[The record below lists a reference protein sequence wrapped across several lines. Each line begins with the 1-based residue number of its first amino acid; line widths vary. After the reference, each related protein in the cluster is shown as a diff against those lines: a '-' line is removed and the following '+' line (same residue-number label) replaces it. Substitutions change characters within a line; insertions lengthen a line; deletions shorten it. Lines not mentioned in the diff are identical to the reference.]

1 MKKIAIIGGGAA
13 GLAAAIAAG
22 NELARLGAA
31 GECEIVLFE
40 ADSERVGRSILA
52 TGNGR
57 CNFSNAH
64 IDPACYR
71 NADFVEAALRS
82 LATLSEASGQRGAQ
96 PAGACEVPG
105 WGSVQPAGDPGV
117 SGRGSARRASAQP
130 LGTYEAPV
138 QGGAQPAGA
147 FEAPVQRFFSSLGLM
162 WREEGEGRL
171 YPAANKASSVLDVLR
186 AALDVSGAR
195 VESGKTLRAIEA
207 PARGNGRFHLRFS
220 DGSIAHAEKV
230 VLAVGGRGMSA
241 VEMPPAILCEPT
253 RPVLG
258 PLATDSR
265 ITRQLNN
272 IRVKCAVSLERSGSL
287 VAREEGELLF
297 RDYGVSGVCVFNLSR
312 LACEGDVLSIDFQPH
327 MPAADRDAWLFARRK
342 HLSAR
347 LGENGQ
353 IAAEDVLRGAMLP
366 QVAQV
371 LCKCASVDPARPL
384 SKKDV
389 LALSRVIGGLR
400 LTVRGIGDA
409 KQCQVSRGGLSVA
422 AFDPHTMEAPALPG
436 LFAAGEALDVD
447 APCGG
452 YNLHW
457 AWASGLLAGAS
468 AACGVEGAGL
478 GEANHPTPVS
488 PTNPVSP
495 DAVSA
500 DGEGEGE

>member
-31 GECEIVLFE
+31 DECEIVLFE
-40 ADSERVGRSILA
+40 ADPERVGRSILA

-82 LATLSEASGQRGAQ
+82 LARLSEVS
-96 PAGACEVPG
+96 E
-105 WGSVQPAGDPGV
+105 WGSVQPVGAYG
-117 SGRGSARRASAQP
+117 ASAQ
-130 LGTYEAPV
+130 GS
-138 QGGAQPAGA
+138 AQSASA
-147 FEAPVQRFFSSLGLM
+147 FEAPVQRFFSDLGLM
-162 WREEGEGRL
+162 WREEGEGRM

-195 VESGKTLRAIEA
+195 VEFGKALRAIEA
-207 PARGNGRFHLRFS
+207 PARGKGRFHLRFS
-220 DGSIAHAEKV
+220 DGSITHVEKV
-230 VLAVGGRGMSA
+230 VLAVGGRGVSA
-241 VEMPPAILCEPT
+241 VDTPSVIPCELT

-312 LACEGDVLSIDFQPH
+312 LACEGDVLSIDFLPH
-327 MPAADRDAWLFARRK
+327 MPAAERDAWLFARRK
-342 HLSAR
+342 HLSVR

-371 LCKCASVDPARPL
+371 LCKCAGIDPARPL

-389 LALSRVIGGLR
+389 LALSRVIGGLC

-422 AFDPHTMEAPALPG
+422 AFDPQTMEAVCASG

-457 AWASGLLAGAS
+457 AWSSGLLAGVS
-468 AACGVEGAGL
+468 AAR
-478 GEANHPTPVS
+478 S
-488 PTNPVSP
+488 
-495 DAVSA
+495 AVSA
-500 DGEGEGE
+500 DGEGEGK

>member
-13 GLAAAIAAG
+13 GLAAVIAAG

-31 GECEIVLFE
+31 DECEIVLFE
-40 ADSERVGRSILA
+40 ADPERVGRSILA

-64 IDPACYR
+64 IDPACYC

-82 LATLSEASGQRGAQ
+82 LARFSEVF
-96 PAGACEVPG
+96 E
-105 WGSVQPAGDPGV
+105 WGSVQPVGAY
-117 SGRGSARRASAQP
+117 RNSAQ
-130 LGTYEAPV
+130 GSTQSAS
-138 QGGAQPAGA
+138 A
-147 FEAPVQRFFSSLGLM
+147 FEAPVQRFFSDLGLM
-162 WREEGEGRL
+162 WREEGEGRM

-195 VESGKTLRAIEA
+195 VEFGKALRAIEA
-207 PARGNGRFHLRFS
+207 PARGKGRFHLRFS

-230 VLAVGGRGMSA
+230 VLAVGGRGVSA
-241 VEMPPAILCEPT
+241 VDTSSVIPRELT

-312 LACEGDVLSIDFQPH
+312 FACEGDVLSIDFLPH

-371 LCKCASVDPARPL
+371 LCKCAGIDPARPL

-409 KQCQVSRGGLSVA
+409 KQCQVSRGGLSIA
-422 AFDPHTMEAPALPG
+422 AFDPQTMEAVRASG

-457 AWASGLLAGAS
+457 AWSSGLLAG
-468 AACGVEGAGL
+468 
-478 GEANHPTPVS
+478 VS
-488 PTNPVSP
+488 VARS
-495 DAVSA
+495 AVSA

>member
-40 ADSERVGRSILA
+40 ADPERVGRSILA
-52 TGNGR
+52 TGTGR

-71 NADFVEAALRS
+71 NAAFVEAALRS
-82 LATLSEASGQRGAQ
+82 LASLSKA
-96 PAGACEVPG
+96 
-105 WGSVQPAGDPGV
+105 
-117 SGRGSARRASAQP
+117 SGRGSAQSAGALEVPCRGSAQLAGAPKAPSQASTQSLGAYEIPVREGVHFASA
-130 LGTYEAPV
+130 Y
-138 QGGAQPAGA
+138 
-147 FEAPVQRFFSSLGLM
+147 EAPVQRFFSSLGLI
-162 WREEGEGRL
+162 WREEGEGRM

-195 VESGKTLRAIEA
+195 VEFGKTLRAIEA
-207 PARGNGRFHLRFS
+207 PARGKSRFHLRFS

-241 VEMPPAILCEPT
+241 VEMPSAIPCEPM

-312 LACEGDVLSIDFQPH
+312 AAREGDVLSIDFLPQ
-327 MPAADRDAWLFARRK
+327 MSDSDRDAWLLARRK
-342 HLSAR
+342 HLSTR
-347 LGENGQ
+347 FGENGQ

-371 LCKCASVDPARPL
+371 LCKCASIDPARPL
-384 SKKDV
+384 SKKDA

-400 LTVRGIGDA
+400 LAVRGIGDA
-409 KQCQVSRGGLSVA
+409 KQCQVSRGGLLVA
-422 AFDPHTMEAPALPG
+422 AFDPQTMEAPVLPG
-436 LFAAGEALDVD
+436 LFAVGEALDVD

-468 AACGVEGAGL
+468 AACGV
-478 GEANHPTPVS
+478 V
-488 PTNPVSP
+488 
-495 DAVSA
+495 VSA

>member
-22 NELARLGAA
+22 NELVRLGAA
-31 GECEIVLFE
+31 DECEIVLFE
-40 ADSERVGRSILA
+40 ADPERVGRSILA

-71 NADFVEAALRS
+71 NADFVEATLRS
-82 LATLSEASGQRGAQ
+82 LARLSGVSEWGSAQPVGAYGASAQGSAQ
-96 PAGACEVPG
+96 PADAF
-105 WGSVQPAGDPGV
+105 
-117 SGRGSARRASAQP
+117 
-130 LGTYEAPV
+130 EAP
-138 QGGAQPAGA
+138 GRESSQPVSA

-162 WREEGEGRL
+162 WREEGEGRM

-195 VESGKTLRAIEA
+195 VEFGKALRAIEA
-207 PARGNGRFHLRFS
+207 PARGKGRFHLRFS

-230 VLAVGGRGMSA
+230 VLAVGGRGVSA
-241 VEMPPAILCEPT
+241 VDTSSVIPCELT

-312 LACEGDVLSIDFQPH
+312 FACEGDMLSIDFLPH

-371 LCKCASVDPARPL
+371 LCKC
-384 SKKDV
+384 
-389 LALSRVIGGLR
+389 
-400 LTVRGIGDA
+400 
-409 KQCQVSRGGLSVA
+409 
-422 AFDPHTMEAPALPG
+422 
-436 LFAAGEALDVD
+436 
-447 APCGG
+447 
-452 YNLHW
+452 
-457 AWASGLLAGAS
+457 
-468 AACGVEGAGL
+468 
-478 GEANHPTPVS
+478 
-488 PTNPVSP
+488 
-495 DAVSA
+495 
-500 DGEGEGE
+500 

>member
-31 GECEIVLFE
+31 DEREIVLFE
-40 ADSERVGRSILA
+40 ADPERVGRSILA

-82 LATLSEASGQRGAQ
+82 LARLSEVS
-96 PAGACEVPG
+96 E
-105 WGSVQPAGDPGV
+105 WGSVQPVGAYG
-117 SGRGSARRASAQP
+117 ASAQ
-130 LGTYEAPV
+130 GR
-138 QGGAQPAGA
+138 AQPAGA
-147 FEAPVQRFFSSLGLM
+147 FEAPGRESAQSASVFEAPVQRFFSDLGLM
-162 WREEGEGRL
+162 WREEGEGRM

-195 VESGKTLRAIEA
+195 VEFGKALRAIEA
-207 PARGNGRFHLRFS
+207 PAKGKTRFHLRFS

-230 VLAVGGRGMSA
+230 VLAVGGRGVSA
-241 VEMPPAILCEPT
+241 VDTSSVISCELT

-272 IRVKCAVSLERSGSL
+272 IRVKCAVSFDGAAQ
-287 VAREEGELLF
+287 VAKQCRGYLMQIAPDVLNSDEQYK
-297 RDYGVSGVCVFNLSR
+297 RDMSALGF
-312 LACEGDVLSIDFQPH
+312 ACEGDVLSIDFLPH

-371 LCKCASVDPARPL
+371 LCKCAGIDPARPL

-400 LTVRGIGDA
+400 LTVRGVGDA
-409 KQCQVSRGGLSVA
+409 KQCQVSRGGLSIA
-422 AFDPHTMEAPALPG
+422 AFDPQTMGAVRASG

-452 YNLHW
+452 
-457 AWASGLLAGAS
+457 
-468 AACGVEGAGL
+468 
-478 GEANHPTPVS
+478 
-488 PTNPVSP
+488 
-495 DAVSA
+495 
-500 DGEGEGE
+500 

>member
-31 GECEIVLFE
+31 DECEIVLFE
-40 ADSERVGRSILA
+40 ADPERVGRSILA

-82 LATLSEASGQRGAQ
+82 LARLSEVF
-96 PAGACEVPG
+96 E
-105 WGSVQPAGDPGV
+105 WGSVQPVGAYG
-117 SGRGSARRASAQP
+117 ASAQ
-130 LGTYEAPV
+130 GS
-138 QGGAQPAGA
+138 AQSASA
-147 FEAPVQRFFSSLGLM
+147 FEAPVQRFFSNLGLM
-162 WREEGEGRL
+162 WREEGEGRM

-195 VESGKTLRAIEA
+195 VEFGKALRAIEA
-207 PARGNGRFHLRFS
+207 PARGKGRFHLRFS

-230 VLAVGGRGMSA
+230 VLAVGGRGVSA
-241 VEMPPAILCEPT
+241 VDTFSVIPRELT

-312 LACEGDVLSIDFQPH
+312 FACEGDVLSIDFLPH

-353 IAAEDVLRGAMLP
+353 IAAEDVLRGAMLL

-371 LCKCASVDPARPL
+371 LCKCAGIDPARPL

-409 KQCQVSRGGLSVA
+409 KQCQVSRGGLSIA
-422 AFDPHTMEAPALPG
+422 AFDPQTMGAVRASG

-457 AWASGLLAGAS
+457 AWSSGLLAGVS
-468 AACGVEGAGL
+468 AAR
-478 GEANHPTPVS
+478 S
-488 PTNPVSP
+488 
-495 DAVSA
+495 AVSA

>member
-31 GECEIVLFE
+31 NECEIVLFE
-40 ADSERVGRSILA
+40 ADPERVGRSILA

-71 NADFVEAALRS
+71 NADFVEAVLRS
-82 LATLSEASGQRGAQ
+82 LARLSEAR
-96 PAGACEVPG
+96 VD
-105 WGSVQPAGDPGV
+105 GD
-117 SGRGSARRASAQP
+117 AQP
-130 LGTYEAPV
+130 LGTYEAPA
-138 QGGAQPAGA
+138 QGGAQPVSA

-162 WREEGEGRL
+162 WREEGEGRM
-171 YPAANKASSVLDVLR
+171 YPAANKASSVLEVLR
-186 AALDVSGAR
+186 AGAAAAQVR
-195 VESGKTLRAIEA
+195 FAFGRTLSRIDAPTRAK
-207 PARGNGRFHLRFS
+207 GLFHLRFS
-220 DGSIAHAEKV
+220 DGSIEHADAV
-230 VLAVGGRGMSA
+230 VVCVGGRA
-241 VEMPPAILCEPT
+241 VSGVDFPAGIRVEST

-312 LACEGDVLSIDFQPH
+312 LAREGDVLSIDFLPH
-327 MPAADRDAWLFARRK
+327 MLSADRDAWLFARRK

-371 LCKCASVDPARPL
+371 LCKCAGIDPARPL

-422 AFDPHTMEAPALPG
+422 AFDPQTMEAMCASG

-457 AWASGLLAGAS
+457 AWSSGLLAGVS
-468 AACGVEGAGL
+468 AAR
-478 GEANHPTPVS
+478 S
-488 PTNPVSP
+488 
-495 DAVSA
+495 AVSA
-500 DGEGEGE
+500 DGEGKGKGK

>member
-1 MKKIAIIGGGAA
+1 
-13 GLAAAIAAG
+13 
-22 NELARLGAA
+22 
-31 GECEIVLFE
+31 
-40 ADSERVGRSILA
+40 
-52 TGNGR
+52 
-57 CNFSNAH
+57 
-64 IDPACYR
+64 
-71 NADFVEAALRS
+71 
-82 LATLSEASGQRGAQ
+82 
-96 PAGACEVPG
+96 
-105 WGSVQPAGDPGV
+105 
-117 SGRGSARRASAQP
+117 
-130 LGTYEAPV
+130 
-138 QGGAQPAGA
+138 
-147 FEAPVQRFFSSLGLM
+147 M
-162 WREEGEGRL
+162 WREEGEGRM
-171 YPAANKASSVLDVLR
+171 YPAANKASSVLEVLR
-186 AALDVSGAR
+186 AALDVSGTRAEFGKSLR
-195 VESGKTLRAIEA
+195 TIELPAKGKT
-207 PARGNGRFHLRFS
+207 RFHLRFS
-220 DGSIAHAEKV
+220 NGSIAHAEKV

-241 VEMPPAILCEPT
+241 VDMPSAISCEPT

-312 LACEGDVLSIDFQPH
+312 LAREGDVLSIDFLPH

-371 LCKCASVDPARPL
+371 LCKCAGIDPVRPF

-422 AFDPHTMEAPALPG
+422 AFDPQTMEAVCASG

-457 AWASGLLAGAS
+457 AWSSGLLAGVS
-468 AACGVEGAGL
+468 AARSV
-478 GEANHPTPVS
+478 
-488 PTNPVSP
+488 
-495 DAVSA
+495 VSA
-500 DGEGEGE
+500 NGEGKGK

>member
-31 GECEIVLFE
+31 DECEIVLFE
-40 ADSERVGRSILA
+40 ADPERVGRSILA

-82 LATLSEASGQRGAQ
+82 LARLFKVSEWGSVQLVGAYGASAQGRVQ
-96 PAGACEVPG
+96 PAGAF
-105 WGSVQPAGDPGV
+105 
-117 SGRGSARRASAQP
+117 
-130 LGTYEAPV
+130 EAPGREST
-138 QGGAQPAGA
+138 QSASA
-147 FEAPVQRFFSSLGLM
+147 FEAPVQRFFSDLGLM
-162 WREEGEGRL
+162 WREEGEGRM

-195 VESGKTLRAIEA
+195 VEFGKSLRAIEA

-220 DGSIAHAEKV
+220 DGTIAHAEKV
-230 VLAVGGRGMSA
+230 VLAVGGRGVSA
-241 VEMPPAILCEPT
+241 VDTSSVIPCEPM

-312 LACEGDVLSIDFQPH
+312 FACEGDVLSIDFLPH
-327 MPAADRDAWLFARRK
+327 MSAADRMHGCSRGASTSRPVWAK
-342 HLSAR
+342 TAR
-347 LGENGQ
+347 LPPRTCC
-353 IAAEDVLRGAMLP
+353 AA
-366 QVAQV
+366 
-371 LCKCASVDPARPL
+371 
-384 SKKDV
+384 
-389 LALSRVIGGLR
+389 
-400 LTVRGIGDA
+400 
-409 KQCQVSRGGLSVA
+409 
-422 AFDPHTMEAPALPG
+422 
-436 LFAAGEALDVD
+436 
-447 APCGG
+447 
-452 YNLHW
+452 
-457 AWASGLLAGAS
+457 
-468 AACGVEGAGL
+468 
-478 GEANHPTPVS
+478 
-488 PTNPVSP
+488 
-495 DAVSA
+495 
-500 DGEGEGE
+500 

>member
-31 GECEIVLFE
+31 NECEIVLFE
-40 ADSERVGRSILA
+40 ADPERVGRSILA

-57 CNFSNAH
+57 CNFSNAR

-71 NADFVEAALRS
+71 NADFVEAVLRS
-82 LATLSEASGQRGAQ
+82 LSRLSEVSEWGSAQ
-96 PAGACEVPG
+96 PVGAYG
-105 WGSVQPAGDPGV
+105 TSAQGSVQPAGVFEAPG
-117 SGRGSARRASAQP
+117 RESAQS
-130 LGTYEAPV
+130 ASV
-138 QGGAQPAGA
+138 
-147 FEAPVQRFFSSLGLM
+147 FEAPVQRFFFDLGLM
-162 WREEGEGRL
+162 WREEGEGRM

-186 AALDVSGAR
+186 AGAAAAQVR
-195 VESGKTLRAIEA
+195 FAFGRTLLRIDAPSRAK
-207 PARGNGRFHLRFS
+207 GLFHLRFS
-220 DGSIAHAEKV
+220 DGSIEHADAV
-230 VLAVGGRGMSA
+230 VVCVGGRA
-241 VEMPPAILCEPT
+241 VSGVDFPAGIHVEPT

-312 LACEGDVLSIDFQPH
+312 LACEGDVLSIDFLPH

-371 LCKCASVDPARPL
+371 LCKCAGIDPARPL

-422 AFDPHTMEAPALPG
+422 AFDPQTMEAMCASG

-457 AWASGLLAGAS
+457 AWSSGLLAGVS
-468 AACGVEGAGL
+468 AAR
-478 GEANHPTPVS
+478 S
-488 PTNPVSP
+488 
-495 DAVSA
+495 AVSA
-500 DGEGEGE
+500 NGEGEGE

>member
-13 GLAAAIAAG
+13 GLASAIAAG

-31 GECEIVLFE
+31 NECKIVLFE
-40 ADSERVGRSILA
+40 ADPERVGRSILA

-82 LATLSEASGQRGAQ
+82 LARLSETRGD
-96 PAGACEVPG
+96 
-105 WGSVQPAGDPGV
+105 GDT
-117 SGRGSARRASAQP
+117 QP
-130 LGTYEAPV
+130 LGSHEAPV
-138 QGGAQPAGA
+138 QGSAQPASV

-162 WREEGEGRL
+162 WREEGEGRM
-171 YPAANKASSVLDVLR
+171 YPAANKASSVLEVLR
-186 AALDVSGAR
+186 AGAAAAQVR
-195 VESGKTLRAIEA
+195 FAFGRTLSRIDA
-207 PARGNGRFHLRFS
+207 PTRTKGLFHLRFS
-220 DGSIAHAEKV
+220 DGSIEHVDAV
-230 VLAVGGRGMSA
+230 VVCVGGRA
-241 VEMPPAILCEPT
+241 VSGVDFPAGIHIEPT

-272 IRVKCAVSLERSGSL
+272 IRVKCAISLERSGSL
-287 VAREEGELLF
+287 VAREKGELLF

-312 LACEGDVLSIDFQPH
+312 LACEGDVLSIDFLPH
-327 MPAADRDAWLFARRK
+327 MPAAERDAWLFARRK

-371 LCKCASVDPARPL
+371 LCKCAGIDPARPL

-422 AFDPHTMEAPALPG
+422 AFDPQTMEAVRASG

-457 AWASGLLAGAS
+457 AWSSGLLAGMS
-468 AACGVEGAGL
+468 AAC
-478 GEANHPTPVS
+478 S
-488 PTNPVSP
+488 
-495 DAVSA
+495 AVSA
-500 DGEGEGE
+500 DREGEGE

>member
-31 GECEIVLFE
+31 NECKIVLFE
-40 ADSERVGRSILA
+40 ADPERVGRSILA

-64 IDPACYR
+64 IDPACYH
-71 NADFVEAALRS
+71 NADFVEAVLRS
-82 LATLSEASGQRGAQ
+82 LSRLSEVS
-96 PAGACEVPG
+96 E
-105 WGSVQPAGDPGV
+105 WG
-117 SGRGSARRASAQP
+117 SAQP
-130 LGTYEAPV
+130 VGAYGTSA
-138 QGGAQPAGA
+138 QGSAQPAGA
-147 FEAPVQRFFSSLGLM
+147 FEAPGRESTQSASVFEAPVQRFFSDLGLM
-162 WREEGEGRL
+162 WREEGEGRM
-171 YPAANKASSVLDVLR
+171 YPAANKASSVLEVLR
-186 AALDVSGAR
+186 AGAAAAQVR
-195 VESGKTLRAIEA
+195 FAFGRTLLRIDAPGRAK
-207 PARGNGRFHLRFS
+207 GLSHLRFS
-220 DGSIAHAEKV
+220 DGSIEHADAV
-230 VLAVGGRGMSA
+230 VVCVGGRA
-241 VEMPPAILCEPT
+241 VSGVDFPAGIHVEPT

-312 LACEGDVLSIDFQPH
+312 LAREGDVLSIDFLPH
-327 MPAADRDAWLFARRK
+327 MLSADRDAWLFARRK

-371 LCKCASVDPARPL
+371 LCKCAGIDPVRPL

-389 LALSRVIGGLR
+389 LALSRVIGGLC

-422 AFDPHTMEAPALPG
+422 AFDPQTMEAMCASG

-457 AWASGLLAGAS
+457 AWSSGLLAGVS
-468 AACGVEGAGL
+468 AARSAL
-478 GEANHPTPVS
+478 
-488 PTNPVSP
+488 
-495 DAVSA
+495 SA
-500 DGEGEGE
+500 DGEGKGK

>member
-1 MKKIAIIGGGAA
+1 M
-13 GLAAAIAAG
+13 
-22 NELARLGAA
+22 
-31 GECEIVLFE
+31 
-40 ADSERVGRSILA
+40 
-52 TGNGR
+52 
-57 CNFSNAH
+57 
-64 IDPACYR
+64 
-71 NADFVEAALRS
+71 
-82 LATLSEASGQRGAQ
+82 
-96 PAGACEVPG
+96 
-105 WGSVQPAGDPGV
+105 
-117 SGRGSARRASAQP
+117 
-130 LGTYEAPV
+130 
-138 QGGAQPAGA
+138 
-147 FEAPVQRFFSSLGLM
+147 
-162 WREEGEGRL
+162 
-171 YPAANKASSVLDVLR
+171 YPAANKASSVLEVLR

-195 VESGKTLRAIEA
+195 VEFGKALSAIEL
-207 PARGNGRFHLRFS
+207 PAKGKSRFHLRFS

-230 VLAVGGRGMSA
+230 VLAVGGRGVSA
-241 VEMPPAILCEPT
+241 VDTSSVIPCELT

-312 LACEGDVLSIDFQPH
+312 LARKGDVLSIDFLPH
-327 MPAADRDAWLFARRK
+327 MLSADRDAWLFARRK

-371 LCKCASVDPARPL
+371 LCKCAGIDPVRPF

-422 AFDPHTMEAPALPG
+422 AFDPQTMEAVRASG

-457 AWASGLLAGAS
+457 AWSSGLLAGVS
-468 AACGVEGAGL
+468 AAR
-478 GEANHPTPVS
+478 S
-488 PTNPVSP
+488 
-495 DAVSA
+495 AVSA
-500 DGEGEGE
+500 NGEGKGK

>member
-31 GECEIVLFE
+31 NECEIVLFE

-82 LATLSEASGQRGAQ
+82 LARLSEAR
-96 PAGACEVPG
+96 VD
-105 WGSVQPAGDPGV
+105 GD
-117 SGRGSARRASAQP
+117 AQP
-130 LGTYEAPV
+130 LGTYEAPAQGSV
-138 QGGAQPAGA
+138 QPVGTYKASLQGSAQPASTY
-147 FEAPVQRFFSSLGLM
+147 EIPVQRFFSSLGLM
-162 WREEGEGRL
+162 WREEGEGRM
-171 YPAANKASSVLDVLR
+171 YPAANKASSVLEVLR
-186 AALDVSGAR
+186 AGAAAAQVR
-195 VESGKTLRAIEA
+195 FAFGRTLLRIDAPSRAK
-207 PARGNGRFHLRFS
+207 GLFHLRFS
-220 DGSIAHAEKV
+220 DGSIEHADAV
-230 VLAVGGRGMSA
+230 VVCVGGRA
-241 VEMPPAILCEPT
+241 VSGVDFPAGIHVEPM

-287 VAREEGELLF
+287 VAREGGELLF

-312 LACEGDVLSIDFQPH
+312 LAREGDVLSIDFLPH
-327 MPAADRDAWLFARRK
+327 MLSADRDVWLFARRK

-371 LCKCASVDPARPL
+371 LCKCAGIDPARSL

-389 LALSRVIGGLR
+389 LALSRVVGGLR

-409 KQCQVSRGGLSVA
+409 KQCQVSRGGLSIA
-422 AFDPHTMEAPALPG
+422 AFDPETMEAVRASG

-457 AWASGLLAGAS
+457 AWSSGLLAGVS
-468 AACGVEGAGL
+468 AAR
-478 GEANHPTPVS
+478 S
-488 PTNPVSP
+488 
-495 DAVSA
+495 AVSA
-500 DGEGEGE
+500 NGEGKGK

>member
-31 GECEIVLFE
+31 DECEIVLFE
-40 ADSERVGRSILA
+40 ADPERVGRSILA

-71 NADFVEAALRS
+71 NADFVEAVLRS
-82 LATLSEASGQRGAQ
+82 LARLSEVF
-96 PAGACEVPG
+96 E
-105 WGSVQPAGDPGV
+105 WGSVQQVGAYGT
-117 SGRGSARRASAQP
+117 SAQ
-130 LGTYEAPV
+130 GSS
-138 QGGAQPAGA
+138 QPASA
-147 FEAPVQRFFSSLGLM
+147 FEAPVQRFFSDLGLM
-162 WREEGEGRL
+162 WREEGEGRM

-195 VESGKTLRAIEA
+195 VEFGKALRAIEA
-207 PARGNGRFHLRFS
+207 PAKGKTRFHLRFS

-230 VLAVGGRGMSA
+230 VLAVGGRGVSA
-241 VEMPPAILCEPT
+241 VDTSSVIPCELT
-253 RPVLG
+253 RPVRG
-258 PLATDSR
+258 PLAAESR

-287 VAREEGELLF
+287 VVREEGELLF

-312 LACEGDVLSIDFQPH
+312 FACEGDVLSIDFLPH
-327 MPAADRDAWLFARRK
+327 MSAADRDAWLFARRK

-347 LGENGQ
+347 LGGNGQ

-371 LCKCASVDPARPL
+371 LCKCAGIDPARPL

-409 KQCQVSRGGLSVA
+409 KQCQVSRGGLSIA
-422 AFDPHTMEAPALPG
+422 AFDPQTMGAVRASG

-457 AWASGLLAGAS
+457 AWSSGLLAGVS
-468 AACGVEGAGL
+468 AAR
-478 GEANHPTPVS
+478 S
-488 PTNPVSP
+488 
-495 DAVSA
+495 AVSA

>member
-1 MKKIAIIGGGAA
+1 M
-13 GLAAAIAAG
+13 
-22 NELARLGAA
+22 
-31 GECEIVLFE
+31 
-40 ADSERVGRSILA
+40 
-52 TGNGR
+52 
-57 CNFSNAH
+57 
-64 IDPACYR
+64 
-71 NADFVEAALRS
+71 
-82 LATLSEASGQRGAQ
+82 
-96 PAGACEVPG
+96 
-105 WGSVQPAGDPGV
+105 
-117 SGRGSARRASAQP
+117 
-130 LGTYEAPV
+130 
-138 QGGAQPAGA
+138 
-147 FEAPVQRFFSSLGLM
+147 
-162 WREEGEGRL
+162 

-195 VESGKTLRAIEA
+195 VEFGKSLCAIELPAKGKT
-207 PARGNGRFHLRFS
+207 RFHLRFS

-230 VLAVGGRGMSA
+230 VLVVGGRGVSA
-241 VEMPPAILCEPT
+241 VEVPSVIPRELT

-258 PLATDSR
+258 PLVIDSR

-312 LACEGDVLSIDFQPH
+312 FACEGDVLSIDFLPH
-327 MPAADRDAWLFARRK
+327 MSAADRDAWLFARRK

-371 LCKCASVDPARPL
+371 LCKCAAIDPARPL

-409 KQCQVSRGGLSVA
+409 KQCQVSRGGLSIA
-422 AFDPHTMEAPALPG
+422 AFDPQTMEAVRASG

-457 AWASGLLAGAS
+457 AWSSGLLAGVS
-468 AACGVEGAGL
+468 AAR
-478 GEANHPTPVS
+478 S
-488 PTNPVSP
+488 
-495 DAVSA
+495 AVSA

>member
-31 GECEIVLFE
+31 DECEIVLLE
-40 ADSERVGRSILA
+40 ADPERVGRSILA

-57 CNFSNAH
+57 CNFSTPTSTPRVIAT
-64 IDPACYR
+64 PT
-71 NADFVEAALRS
+71 S
-82 LATLSEASGQRGAQ
+82 LKPRCLARAPFWVSEWGEHST
-96 PAGACEVPG
+96 PVGACRP
-105 WGSVQPAGDPGV
+105 PAQGERPTC
-117 SGRGSARRASAQP
+117 GRFRKRLVRKLPTCERFRSALQ
-130 LGTYEAPV
+130 
-138 QGGAQPAGA
+138 Q
-147 FEAPVQRFFSSLGLM
+147 FFSDGALCGAKRARSRM
-162 WREEGEGRL
+162 
-171 YPAANKASSVLDVLR
+171 YPVANKASSVLDVLR

-195 VESGKTLRAIEA
+195 VEFGKSLRAIEL
-207 PARGNGRFHLRFS
+207 PAKGKSRFHLRFS

-230 VLAVGGRGMSA
+230 VLAVGGRGVSA
-241 VEMPPAILCEPT
+241 VDTSSVIPRELT

-272 IRVKCAVSLERSGSL
+272 IRVRCAVSLERSGSL

-312 LACEGDVLSIDFQPH
+312 FACEGDVLSIDFLPH
-327 MPAADRDAWLFARRK
+327 MSAADRDAWLFARRK

-371 LCKCASVDPARPL
+371 LCKCAGIDPARPL

-409 KQCQVSRGGLSVA
+409 KQCQVSRGGLSIA
-422 AFDPHTMEAPALPG
+422 AFDPQTMGAVRASG
-436 LFAAGEALDVD
+436 QFAAGEALDVD
-447 APCGG
+447 APCG
-452 YNLHW
+452 
-457 AWASGLLAGAS
+457 ATTA
-468 AACGVEGAGL
+468 L
-478 GEANHPTPVS
+478 GMVIWPARGRVCCS
-488 PTNPVSP
+488 QCRV
-495 DAVSA
+495 
-500 DGEGEGE
+500 GRWGREGE

>member
-31 GECEIVLFE
+31 DECEIVLFE
-40 ADSERVGRSILA
+40 ADPERVGRSILA

-82 LATLSEASGQRGAQ
+82 LARLSEVS
-96 PAGACEVPG
+96 E
-105 WGSVQPAGDPGV
+105 WGSVQPVGAYG
-117 SGRGSARRASAQP
+117 ASAQ
-130 LGTYEAPV
+130 GR
-138 QGGAQPAGA
+138 AQPAGA
-147 FEAPVQRFFSSLGLM
+147 FEAPVQRFFSDLGLM
-162 WREEGEGRL
+162 WREEGEGRM

-186 AALDVSGAR
+186 AGAAATQVR
-195 VESGKTLRAIEA
+195 FAFGRTLSRIDAPTRAK
-207 PARGNGRFHLRFS
+207 GLLHLRFS
-220 DGSIAHAEKV
+220 DGSIEHADAV
-230 VLAVGGRGMSA
+230 VVCVGGRA
-241 VEMPPAILCEPT
+241 VSGVDFPAGIHVEPT

-312 LACEGDVLSIDFQPH
+312 LACEGDVLSIDFLPH
-327 MPAADRDAWLFARRK
+327 MPAAERDAWLFARRK

-353 IAAEDVLRGAMLP
+353 ITAENVLRGAMLP

-371 LCKCASVDPARPL
+371 LCKCAGIDPARPL

-389 LALSRVIGGLR
+389 LALLRVIGGLC

-422 AFDPHTMEAPALPG
+422 AFDSQTMEAVCASG

-457 AWASGLLAGAS
+457 AWSSGLLAGLS
-468 AACGVEGAGL
+468 AAR
-478 GEANHPTPVS
+478 S
-488 PTNPVSP
+488 
-495 DAVSA
+495 AVSA

>member
-22 NELARLGAA
+22 NELARLGVAD
-31 GECEIVLFE
+31 ECEIVLFE
-40 ADSERVGRSILA
+40 ADPERVGRSILA

-57 CNFSNAH
+57 CNFTNAH
-64 IDPACYR
+64 IDPACYH
-71 NADFVEAALRS
+71 NADFVEAVLRS
-82 LATLSEASGQRGAQ
+82 LARLSE
-96 PAGACEVPG
+96 
-105 WGSVQPAGDPGV
+105 V
-117 SGRGSARRASAQP
+117 SEWESAQP
-130 LGTYEAPV
+130 VGAYGISA
-138 QGGAQPAGA
+138 QGSTQSAGV

-162 WREEGEGRL
+162 WREEGEGRM

-195 VESGKTLRAIEA
+195 VEFGKALRAIEA
-207 PARGNGRFHLRFS
+207 PARGKTRFHLRFS

-230 VLAVGGRGMSA
+230 VLAVGGRGVSA
-241 VEMPPAILCEPT
+241 VDTSSVIPCELT

-312 LACEGDVLSIDFQPH
+312 FACEGDVLSIDFLPH

-371 LCKCASVDPARPL
+371 LCKCAGIDPARPL
-384 SKKDV
+384 FKKDV

-400 LTVRGIGDA
+400 LTVRGVGDA
-409 KQCQVSRGGLSVA
+409 KQCQVSRGGLSIA
-422 AFDPHTMEAPALPG
+422 AFDPQTMGAVRASG

-457 AWASGLLAGAS
+457 AWSSGLLAGVS
-468 AACGVEGAGL
+468 AAR
-478 GEANHPTPVS
+478 S
-488 PTNPVSP
+488 
-495 DAVSA
+495 AVSA

>member
-31 GECEIVLFE
+31 DECEIVLFE
-40 ADSERVGRSILA
+40 ADPERVGRSILA

-82 LATLSEASGQRGAQ
+82 LARLSEVSEWGSVQPVGAYGTSAQGSAQ
-96 PAGACEVPG
+96 PAGAFEAPG
-105 WGSVQPAGDPGV
+105 RESTQPA
-117 SGRGSARRASAQP
+117 S
-130 LGTYEAPV
+130 
-138 QGGAQPAGA
+138 A
-147 FEAPVQRFFSSLGLM
+147 FEAPVQRFFSDLGLM
-162 WREEGEGRL
+162 WREEGEGRM

-195 VESGKTLRAIEA
+195 VEFGKALRAIEA
-207 PARGNGRFHLRFS
+207 PAKGKTRFHLRFS

-230 VLAVGGRGMSA
+230 VLAVGGRGVSA
-241 VEMPPAILCEPT
+241 VEVPSVIPRELT

-312 LACEGDVLSIDFQPH
+312 FACEGDVLSIDFLPH
-327 MPAADRDAWLFARRK
+327 MSAADRDAWLFARRK

-347 LGENGQ
+347 LGGNGQ

-371 LCKCASVDPARPL
+371 LCKCAGIDPARPL

-409 KQCQVSRGGLSVA
+409 KQCQVSRGGLSIA
-422 AFDPHTMEAPALPG
+422 AFDPQTMGAVRASG

-457 AWASGLLAGAS
+457 AWSSGLLAGVS
-468 AACGVEGAGL
+468 AVR
-478 GEANHPTPVS
+478 S
-488 PTNPVSP
+488 
-495 DAVSA
+495 AVSA

>member
-22 NELARLGAA
+22 NELSRLDAA
-31 GECEIVLFE
+31 NECEIVLFE
-40 ADSERVGRSILA
+40 ADPERVGRSILA

-71 NADFVEAALRS
+71 NADFVEAVLRS
-82 LATLSEASGQRGAQ
+82 LARLSEKLGN
-96 PAGACEVPG
+96 
-105 WGSVQPAGDPGV
+105 GD
-117 SGRGSARRASAQP
+117 AQP
-130 LGTYEAPV
+130 LGIYEAAGWEGSQPLETYKASLR
-138 QGGAQPAGA
+138 GSAQPAST

-162 WREEGEGRL
+162 WREEGEGRM
-171 YPAANKASSVLDVLR
+171 YPAANKASSVLEVLR
-186 AALDVSGAR
+186 AGAAAAQVR
-195 VESGKTLRAIEA
+195 FAFGRTLSRIDAPSRAK
-207 PARGNGRFHLRFS
+207 GLFHLRFS
-220 DGSIAHAEKV
+220 DGSIEHADTV
-230 VLAVGGRGMSA
+230 VVCAGGRA
-241 VEMPPAILCEPT
+241 VSGVDFPAGIHVEPT

-312 LACEGDVLSIDFQPH
+312 LAREGDVLSIDFLPH
-327 MPAADRDAWLFARRK
+327 MPSADRDAWLFARRK

-366 QVAQV
+366 QVAHV
-371 LCKCASVDPARPL
+371 LCKCVGIDPARPL

-409 KQCQVSRGGLSVA
+409 KQCQVSRGGLSIA
-422 AFDPHTMEAPALPG
+422 AFDPETMEAVCASG

-457 AWASGLLAGAS
+457 AWSSGLLAGVS
-468 AACGVEGAGL
+468 AAR
-478 GEANHPTPVS
+478 S
-488 PTNPVSP
+488 
-495 DAVSA
+495 AV
-500 DGEGEGE
+500 

>member
-22 NELARLGAA
+22 NELSRLDAA
-31 GECEIVLFE
+31 NECEIVLFE
-40 ADSERVGRSILA
+40 ADTERVGRSILA

-82 LATLSEASGQRGAQ
+82 LARLSEAR
-96 PAGACEVPG
+96 VD
-105 WGSVQPAGDPGV
+105 GD
-117 SGRGSARRASAQP
+117 AQP
-130 LGTYEAPV
+130 LGAHEAPV
-138 QGGAQPAGA
+138 QGGVRAIETYETSSRGSVQPASA

-162 WREEGEGRL
+162 WREEGEGRM
-171 YPAANKASSVLDVLR
+171 YPAANKASSVLEVLR
-186 AALDVSGAR
+186 AGAAAAQVR
-195 VESGKTLRAIEA
+195 YAFGCTLSRIDAPTRAK
-207 PARGNGRFHLRFS
+207 GLFHLRFS
-220 DGSIAHAEKV
+220 DGSIEHADAV
-230 VLAVGGRGMSA
+230 VVCVGGRA
-241 VEMPPAILCEPT
+241 VPGVDFPTGIHVEPT

-272 IRVKCAVSLERSGSL
+272 IRVKCAVSLERSGNL

-312 LACEGDVLSIDFQPH
+312 PACEGDVLSIDFLPY
-327 MPAADRDAWLFARRK
+327 MPAAERDAWLFARRK

-371 LCKCASVDPARPL
+371 LCKCAGIDPARPL

-389 LALSRVIGGLR
+389 LALSCVIGGLR

-422 AFDPHTMEAPALPG
+422 AFDPQTMEAVCASG

-457 AWASGLLAGAS
+457 AWSSGLLAGMS
-468 AACGVEGAGL
+468 AAC
-478 GEANHPTPVS
+478 S
-488 PTNPVSP
+488 
-495 DAVSA
+495 AVSA

>member
-1 MKKIAIIGGGAA
+1 
-13 GLAAAIAAG
+13 
-22 NELARLGAA
+22 
-31 GECEIVLFE
+31 
-40 ADSERVGRSILA
+40 
-52 TGNGR
+52 
-57 CNFSNAH
+57 
-64 IDPACYR
+64 
-71 NADFVEAALRS
+71 
-82 LATLSEASGQRGAQ
+82 
-96 PAGACEVPG
+96 
-105 WGSVQPAGDPGV
+105 
-117 SGRGSARRASAQP
+117 
-130 LGTYEAPV
+130 
-138 QGGAQPAGA
+138 
-147 FEAPVQRFFSSLGLM
+147 M
-162 WREEGEGRL
+162 WREEGEGRM

-186 AALDVSGAR
+186 AALDASGAR
-195 VESGKTLRAIEA
+195 VEFGKALSAIEL
-207 PARGNGRFHLRFS
+207 PAKGKSRFHLRFS

-230 VLAVGGRGMSA
+230 ILAVGGRGVSA
-241 VEMPPAILCEPT
+241 VDMPSAIPCEPT

-312 LACEGDVLSIDFQPH
+312 LAREGDVLSIDFLPH

-371 LCKCASVDPARPL
+371 LCKCVGIDPARPL

-409 KQCQVSRGGLSVA
+409 KQCQVSRGGLSIA
-422 AFDPHTMEAPALPG
+422 AFDPETMEAVCASG

-457 AWASGLLAGAS
+457 AWSSGLLAGVS
-468 AACGVEGAGL
+468 AAR
-478 GEANHPTPVS
+478 S
-488 PTNPVSP
+488 
-495 DAVSA
+495 AVSA
-500 DGEGEGE
+500 DGEGKGK

>member
-31 GECEIVLFE
+31 DECEIVLFE
-40 ADSERVGRSILA
+40 ADPERVGRSILA

-82 LATLSEASGQRGAQ
+82 LARLFEVSE
-96 PAGACEVPG
+96 
-105 WGSVQPAGDPGV
+105 WGSVQPVGAYG
-117 SGRGSARRASAQP
+117 ASAP
-130 LGTYEAPV
+130 GRESS
-138 QGGAQPAGA
+138 QPAGA
-147 FEAPVQRFFSSLGLM
+147 FEAPVQRFFSDLGLM
-162 WREEGEGRL
+162 WREEGEGRM

-195 VESGKTLRAIEA
+195 VEFGKSLRAIEA
-207 PARGNGRFHLRFS
+207 PARGKGRFHLRFS

-230 VLAVGGRGMSA
+230 VLAVGGRGVSA
-241 VEMPPAILCEPT
+241 VDASSVIPCELM

-312 LACEGDVLSIDFQPH
+312 FACEGDVLSIDFLPH
-327 MPAADRDAWLFARRK
+327 MSAADRDAWLFARRK

-347 LGENGQ
+347 LGGNGQ

-371 LCKCASVDPARPL
+371 LCKCAGIDPARPL

-409 KQCQVSRGGLSVA
+409 KQCQVSRGGLSIA
-422 AFDPHTMEAPALPG
+422 AFDPQTMGAVRASG

-457 AWASGLLAGAS
+457 AWSSGLLAGVS
-468 AACGVEGAGL
+468 AAR
-478 GEANHPTPVS
+478 S
-488 PTNPVSP
+488 
-495 DAVSA
+495 AVSA

>member
-1 MKKIAIIGGGAA
+1 
-13 GLAAAIAAG
+13 
-22 NELARLGAA
+22 
-31 GECEIVLFE
+31 
-40 ADSERVGRSILA
+40 
-52 TGNGR
+52 
-57 CNFSNAH
+57 
-64 IDPACYR
+64 
-71 NADFVEAALRS
+71 
-82 LATLSEASGQRGAQ
+82 
-96 PAGACEVPG
+96 
-105 WGSVQPAGDPGV
+105 
-117 SGRGSARRASAQP
+117 
-130 LGTYEAPV
+130 
-138 QGGAQPAGA
+138 
-147 FEAPVQRFFSSLGLM
+147 M
-162 WREEGEGRL
+162 WREEGEGRM

-195 VESGKTLRAIEA
+195 VEFGKALRAIEA
-207 PARGNGRFHLRFS
+207 PARGKGRFHLRFS

-230 VLAVGGRGMSA
+230 VLAVGGRGVSA
-241 VEMPPAILCEPT
+241 VDTSSVIPCELT

-312 LACEGDVLSIDFQPH
+312 FACEGDVLSIDFLPH
-327 MPAADRDAWLFARRK
+327 MSAADRDAWLFARRK

-371 LCKCASVDPARPL
+371 LCKCAGIDPARPL

-400 LTVRGIGDA
+400 LAVRGIGDA
-409 KQCQVSRGGLSVA
+409 KQCQVSRGGLSIA
-422 AFDPHTMEAPALPG
+422 AFDPQTMGAVRASG

-457 AWASGLLAGAS
+457 AWSSGLLAGVS
-468 AACGVEGAGL
+468 AAR
-478 GEANHPTPVS
+478 S
-488 PTNPVSP
+488 
-495 DAVSA
+495 AVST